1 MEPLMIEL
9 DKIAKKHNK
18 TIAQVSINWLLTNP
32 DVDVIPIPG
41 MRNVKQVKDNIGAID
56 WELSEEERKIINDI
70 EERTR

>member
-1 MEPLMIEL
+1 
-9 DKIAKKHNK
+9 
-18 TIAQVSINWLLTNP
+18 
-32 DVDVIPIPG
+32 